1 MATDSMGRGLGE
13 DQMYVEEL
21 SVTEV
26 YHEYMVN
33 VDLLFG
39 PCDLLL

>member
-1 MATDSMGRGLGE
+1 MATDSMGRGLGKG
-13 DQMYVEEL
+13 YVCIEEL

-26 YHEYMVN
+26 YHEDMVN

-39 PCDLLL
+39 HCDLLL